1 MLIEG
6 GAQANERHSAVG
18 HQIDI
23 VVDGF
28 HFKAKLQVDNK
39 IRGAYFSNCA
49 YILRIWRYSGFL
61 WVVLTNTGIFLRCL
75 KLSEESKTQQLLL
88 VF

>member
-6 GAQANERHSAVG
+6 GAQANERRSTVDR
-18 HQIDI
+18 QIDI

-28 HFKAKLQVDNK
+28 YCKALLQVDNK
-39 IRGAYFSNCA
+39 IRGAYFCCCA

-61 WVVLTNTGIFLRCL
+61 WVVLAISGIFLRCL
-75 KLSEESKTQQLLL
+75 KLSEESKT
-88 VF
+88 